1 MTPTVEQLWD
11 IEQIKQLKAR
21 YFRFIDTKDWDGF
34 RDLFTDDCVHHT
46 PVESGERVQANEEY
60 LATTIPLLANG
71 VTVHHGHMPEIEV
84 TGPRDAKGIW
94 AMYDLLIGPTPDGN
108 GQARY
113 EGYGHYVER
122 YAKGDDARWRI
133 AHLHLR
139 RLHLVLERH
148 VRDLDVSVFDRWEA
162 S

>member
-1 MTPTVEQLWD
+1 MELEE
-11 IEQIKQLKAR
+11 IEAIKQLKAR
-21 YFRFIDTKDWDGF
+21 YFRYLDTKQWD
-34 RDLFTDDCVHHT
+34 RWADVFTEDAVLDH
-46 PVESGERVQANEEY
+46 PANRPEPIRGRTAIVATVSTG
-60 LATTIPLLANG
+60 LAEL

-84 TGPRDAKGIW
+84 TGPREAKGIW

-122 YAKGDDARWRI
+122 YNKGDDGRWRI